1 MGENVNVL
9 IKEFKEGNKE
19 MFLLI
24 TEKMKPLINKYV
36 RLLYKDEKEDMQSE
50 LILCLLEAVNAMSYY
65 KEEGQCIYFL
75 SKALKNKFLELYKK
89 SKLHFESEIS
99 TDDEFFINIDMSSSE
114 FEDFVIIQDLQQMLL
129 KMEAKQSDI
138 LTNIIFNHLSDAEI
152 AKKKFGLTSIC
163 KPYKTKIL

>member
-65 KEEGQCIYFL
+65 KEEG
-75 SKALKNKFLELYKK
+75 
-89 SKLHFESEIS
+89 
-99 TDDEFFINIDMSSSE
+99 
-114 FEDFVIIQDLQQMLL
+114 
-129 KMEAKQSDI
+129 
-138 LTNIIFNHLSDAEI
+138 
-152 AKKKFGLTSIC
+152 
-163 KPYKTKIL
+163 